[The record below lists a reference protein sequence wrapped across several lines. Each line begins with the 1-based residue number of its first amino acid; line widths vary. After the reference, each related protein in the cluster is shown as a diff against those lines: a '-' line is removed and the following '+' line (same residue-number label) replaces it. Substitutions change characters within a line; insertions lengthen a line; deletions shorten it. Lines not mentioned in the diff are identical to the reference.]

1 MEKESSEILAYLDHS
16 ILDSLV
22 KGDCFNVKGLLEK
35 NECVVV
41 FSDENIKEIEKSK
54 GYEQKFLEVL
64 KDLKARHLTPIVD
77 KNFFPTGNA
86 KVTIVDPFETYN
98 SYLKNVDPMPKM
110 GYGLSGMLQKS
121 YGGLEDTSF
130 EDVAKNGAQELK
142 DYLNKSLEC
151 IDSVEGLDPKLKNSL
166 KKFFAQVPDI
176 VEESGRDLANQL
188 DSDSEESQIRQFEEA
203 TGVGPRTLKNIKGPN
218 VLVKVWDSIRKGLPD
233 VELDLETFFGI
244 KPARWSPTPER
255 ELTILEKVNA
265 IYHQLNFLGYYRD
278 SNMKTVRGFNAS
290 FSDMTHAG
298 LASFCQL
305 LIGSDTNLIM
315 KASAVYEYLGLSTK
329 IVFIKR

>member
-1 MEKESSEILAYLDHS
+1 
-16 ILDSLV
+16 
-22 KGDCFNVKGLLEK
+22 
-35 NECVVV
+35 
-41 FSDENIKEIEKSK
+41 
-54 GYEQKFLEVL
+54 
-64 KDLKARHLTPIVD
+64 
-77 KNFFPTGNA
+77 
-86 KVTIVDPFETYN
+86 
-98 SYLKNVDPMPKM
+98 MPKM

-151 IDSVEGLDPKLKNSL
+151 IDNVEGLDLKLKNSL
-166 KKFFAQVPDI
+166 KEFFAQVPDI
-176 VEESGRDLANQL
+176 VEESGRALANQL

-218 VLVKVWDSIRKGLPD
+218 VLVKVWDSMRKGLPD

-244 KPARWSPTPER
+244 KPARWSPNPER
-255 ELTILEKVNA
+255 ELTVLEKVNA

-278 SNMKTVRGFNAS
+278 LNMKTVRGFNAS
-290 FSDMTHAG
+290 FSDMTHAA

-315 KASAVYEYLGLSTK
+315 KASAAYEYLGLSTK